1 MESGLD
7 MLDARDVNLETMS
20 VQELLDLQAQI
31 HLAIRAQIREK
42 NARLAGAPLMS
53 VPTATAVLPRID
65 LERERDQW
73 LASRRKG

>member
-1 MESGLD
+1 
-7 MLDARDVNLETMS
+7 MLDDRDVNLETMS

-42 NARLAGAPLMS
+42 NARLAGTAMIPA
-53 VPTATAVLPRID
+53 PTAAATLPRID

-73 LASRRKG
+73 LASRRKGG

>member
-1 MESGLD
+1 
-7 MLDARDVNLETMS
+7 MLDDRDVNLETMS

-42 NARLAGAPLMS
+42 NARLAGTAGTAMIPAP
-53 VPTATAVLPRID
+53 AAAAALPRID

-73 LASRRKG
+73 LASRRKGG